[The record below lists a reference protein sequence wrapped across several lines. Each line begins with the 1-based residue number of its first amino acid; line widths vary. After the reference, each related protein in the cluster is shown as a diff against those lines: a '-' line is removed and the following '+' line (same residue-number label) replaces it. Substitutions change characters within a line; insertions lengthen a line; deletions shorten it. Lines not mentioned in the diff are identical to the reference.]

1 MLALAVSPSVA
12 RAMADATHSD
22 PAALWGLMPIV
33 LYAILALSGMNI
45 LASTLVALAATVL
58 LSVPSLSESVSI
70 LGDSVTNQVTLIGFI
85 IVLGAGV
92 GSILRD
98 TGVAR
103 MIVAGVLRIAE
114 GRGPRAL
121 TLSVMLACLVLVAAL
136 GNLSG
141 TLAVAAPLLI
151 PVAARLGYTRTSTAT
166 LMFVGGCA
174 GLAIA
179 PFAGSNV
186 AIMTA
191 AEVGYGQ
198 YLLYGGGPLALL
210 SMIIGMFWIPV
221 VQRRTAAAGDF
232 YTTEESVDA
241 DVPVTPAA
249 KRATTVFAV
258 LLAVLVIGAIITE
271 IGLIFPLIALPILAV
286 STGLAAGQKPGAW
299 LKSLAQGMRSMLGL
313 LILFWLLAVVFLLI
327 NRLAPYD
334 TLLVLLGPRL
344 EEASPFVFAVIV
356 ALIGW
361 VGVPGATA
369 AQVVLLDQVFGPLIG
384 QIGLSA
390 ASWVVVLLFASKGDT
405 YGPFPN
411 PNMVSAMG
419 MAHSKNLRTMLLTGW
434 ILLVPA
440 ALMYTLLLLV
450 ETR

>member
-1 MLALAVSPSVA
+1 
-12 RAMADATHSD
+12 
-22 PAALWGLMPIV
+22 MPIV

-98 TGVAR
+98 TGV
-103 MIVAGVLRIAE
+103 
-114 GRGPRAL
+114 
-121 TLSVMLACLVLVAAL
+121 
-136 GNLSG
+136 
-141 TLAVAAPLLI
+141 
-151 PVAARLGYTRTSTAT
+151 
-166 LMFVGGCA
+166 
-174 GLAIA
+174 
-179 PFAGSNV
+179 
-186 AIMTA
+186 
-191 AEVGYGQ
+191 
-198 YLLYGGGPLALL
+198 
-210 SMIIGMFWIPV
+210 
-221 VQRRTAAAGDF
+221 
-232 YTTEESVDA
+232 
-241 DVPVTPAA
+241 
-249 KRATTVFAV
+249 FAV

-313 LILFWLLAVVFLLI
+313 FILFWLLAVVFLLI

-419 MAHSKNLRTMLLTGW
+419 MAHSKNLRSMLLTGW

-440 ALMYTLLLLV
+440 AGLYTLLLFL